1 MTMSLLPGLLLVAPL
16 LAIVP
21 LHQDCFIS
29 GPGPPPTVLSTELKE
44 NRTNVMLGYLT
55 AVTGTMN
62 NRQGL
67 MISGAIKYAVE
78 QINNCSSLL
87 EDVEL
92 DFLYNDTQGDV
103 LKSNAIHVDHIC
115 NDIAAFIGPEG
126 PNCNVEAMVAA
137 SKNRAMISYRCSD
150 PEVSD
155 KERYPT
161 FTRMEPPDTQVT
173 TSVLALLKYH
183 KWFKFTIV
191 SQKTEQ
197 WMTIAEDLKNQ
208 ADIRPEF
215 SVNYYEEF
223 EDYDECC
230 LKGLE
235 CCTLL
240 WPHKIL
246 KATKEGTRIYV
257 FVGSRNMLIRF
268 MRQMTTEKLFDD
280 GKYLVI
286 YLYPESVK
294 GDERMFFMWTKE
306 DLADGKNRGTSC
318 EEMFSY
324 QDKLLAWKSLIV
336 VSGSP
341 YRIDTTDFADQVRNY
356 NSLPPFNFPSVMF
369 PIKQSL
375 KNSAQVD
382 IHISIY
388 AAHLYDSVILYAK
401 ALDQVIKESIK
412 SKEGLSISDLAR
424 NGSRITQTI
433 IDMGG
438 YQSIS
443 GNYIRIDSNGDSEG
457 NFTAFALK
465 DHNYTLVSKFSG
477 KTFSCNSYLMPVGE
491 FHTAADHYNRS
502 KANQTVKQTKELPEY
517 VFSKRIDWPK
527 GFKPL
532 DEPVCGYQEEK
543 CQGGK
548 GMTEIAAGIL
558 GGLLVFA
565 LILTLSVY
573 RKWKI
578 EQEIEG
584 LLWKINPECLQNYK
598 GLHPCASKQSL
609 GSLISGESRGLG
621 AFCQTA
627 KYKGGIVRIRE
638 LQFERKKDISREVM
652 KEMKLMRE
660 LRHDNVNSF
669 IGACVEMS
677 ADLHAI
683 TLITEYCAKGALND
697 ILENMDIKLDPMFI
711 SSLIH
716 DLIKGM
722 LFLHNSDMCTHGNL
736 RSSNCVVTSRW
747 TLQVADFGLHELR
760 FASETQSGCEHTS
773 NYKLLWKAPELLRN
787 LKDEGRGT
795 QKGDIYAFG
804 IILFEIYGRQGPY
817 GEEILEQ
824 MSISEIL
831 DQVLNPPGEE
841 IMRPNVEDISAGM
854 DNDLPEYILT
864 LMQECWAEDPDIRPD
879 FTTIRNRIKPMR
891 QGMKNNIMDQMVEM
905 LEKYSNNLEDLVME
919 RTRQLCVEKQKT
931 EDLLHRMLPP
941 SVARKLTEGI
951 GVEPETFNQCT
962 IYFSDIVGFTAM
974 CSESTPL
981 QVVNFLNELYSKF
994 DEIIQ
999 GFDVYKVETIGD
1011 AYMVVSGLPERTPYH
1026 AGNIASLSIELLG
1039 AVKNFRISHRPS
1051 DTLQLRIGMHSGP
1064 VVAGVVGLAMP
1075 RYCLFGD
1082 TVNTSSRMES
1092 NGLPLRIHMSKESYA
1107 ELELL
1112 GGYVTEERGYVS
1124 MKGKG
1129 EVLTYWLLGTNDQAI
1144 KKKKLDY
1151 SKLQPL
1157 FSLPKLGVANSI
1169 EISRRDRR
1177 SPRMSMIS
1185 TDIRQSFREKNN
1197 GTPDSRRMS
1206 AAARVNHDSGDREP
1220 CITAESLPEDLKVFN
1235 FEPKAVRDRAMAAK
1249 LLAGRGKSPRTSLR
1263 GPNHTGSSYTINSS
1277 QVSLAS
1283 RKDRPRSLSE
1293 DRRGSQDMFETVAL
1307 LTNGDPVTCDVSYDT
1322 NAVDSVV

>member
-1 MTMSLLPGLLLVAPL
+1 
-16 LAIVP
+16 
-21 LHQDCFIS
+21 
-29 GPGPPPTVLSTELKE
+29 
-44 NRTNVMLGYLT
+44 MLGYLT

-92 DFLYNDTQGDV
+92 DFLYDDTQGDV
-103 LKSNAIHVDHIC
+103 LKSNAILVDHIC

-126 PNCNVEAMVAA
+126 PNCDTEATLAA

-150 PEVSD
+150 PAVSD
-155 KERYPT
+155 KDRYPT

-215 SVNYYEEF
+215 TVNYYEEF

-230 LKGLE
+230 LKGLD

-257 FVGSRNMLIRF
+257 FVGNSNMLTRF
-268 MRQMTTEKLFDD
+268 MRQMSTEKLFDE
-280 GKYLVI
+280 GEYLVI

-294 GDERMFFMWTKE
+294 ADERMFFMWNKE
-306 DLADGKNRGTSC
+306 DLADAKAAGASC
-318 EEMFSY
+318 EEMLGY
-324 QDKLLAWKSLIV
+324 QNQLLAWKSLIV

-341 YRIDTTDFADQVRNY
+341 YRIDTTDFADQVRHY
-356 NSLPPFNFPSVMF
+356 NALDPFNFPSVMF
-369 PIKQSL
+369 PIKNT
-375 KNSAQVD
+375 KENSARVD

-401 ALDQVIKESIK
+401 ALDQVIKESRK
-412 SKEGLSISDLAR
+412 SKEGLSISALAR

-465 DHNYTLVSKFSG
+465 AHNYTLESKFSE

-491 FHTAADHYNRS
+491 FQTAPDHYNRS
-502 KANQTVKQTKELPEY
+502 RTNQTIEQTKELPEY
-517 VFSKRIDWPK
+517 VFTKRIDWPK
-527 GFKPL
+527 GFKPS
-532 DEPVCGYQEEK
+532 DEPVCGYKEEK
-543 CQGGK
+543 CQGGE
-548 GMTEIAAGIL
+548 GATEMVAVALGIA
-558 GGLLVFA
+558 LVIA
-565 LILTLSVY
+565 IIVALSVY
-573 RKWKI
+573 RKWKV
-578 EQEIEG
+578 EQEIAG
-584 LLWKINPECLQNYK
+584 LLWKINPESIKSLY
-598 GLHPCASKQSL
+598 PCASKQSL
-609 GSLISGESRGLG
+609 GSLISGESRGMRPY
-621 AFCQTA
+621 CQTA
-627 KYKGGIVRIRE
+627 KYKGGVVRIKE
-638 LQFERKKDISREVM
+638 LKFDKKMDISREVM

-660 LRHDNVNSF
+660 LRHDNINSF
-669 IGACVEMS
+669 IGACVDPFDEFHS
-677 ADLHAI
+677 I
-683 TLITEYCAKGALND
+683 TILTDYSAKGGLND
-697 ILENMDIKLDPMFI
+697 ILENPDIKLEPMFI

-747 TLQVADFGLHELR
+747 TLQIADFGLHELR
-760 FASETQSGCEHTS
+760 FAAETQFDSD
-773 NYKLLWKAPELLRN
+773 YKLLWKAPELLRN

-817 GEEILEQ
+817 GDEISDLLHT
-824 MSISEIL
+824 SDIV
-831 DQVLNPPGEE
+831 DQVLKPQGDEL
-841 IMRPNVEDISAGM
+841 MRPNIVYLRDFSSDM
-854 DNDLPEYILT
+854 DTELPEYMVS
-864 LMQECWAEDPDIRPD
+864 LMQECWAEDPNIRPD
-879 FTTIRNRIKPMR
+879 FTTIRDITKPLR
-891 QGMKNNIMDQMVEM
+891 QGMKPNIMDQMVDM
-905 LEKYSNNLEDLVME
+905 LEKYSNNLEEVVTE
-919 RTRQLCVEKQKT
+919 RTRQLCEEKHKT
-931 EDLLHRMLPP
+931 EDLLNRMLPT
-941 SVARKLTEGI
+941 SVAKKLTQGI
-951 GVEPETFNQCT
+951 GVEPETFNHCT

-1011 AYMVVSGLPERTPYH
+1011 AYMVVSGLPDRTPKH
-1026 AGNIASLSIELLG
+1026 AGNIASLSLELLG
-1039 AVKNFRISHRPS
+1039 AVKNFKISHRPS

-1092 NGLPLRIHMSKESYA
+1092 NGLPLKIHISKESHA
-1107 ELELL
+1107 ELEQL
-1112 GGYVTEERGYVS
+1112 GGYETEERGYVS

-1129 EVLTYWLLGTNDQAI
+1129 DVLTYWLLGTNDKAI
-1144 KKKKLDY
+1144 KKKKLDHN
-1151 SKLQPL
+1151 KLRPL
-1157 FSLPKLGVANSI
+1157 FQLPKLGVANSI

-1206 AAARVNHDSGDREP
+1206 AAARVNHDSGDRVEP
-1220 CITAESLPEDLKVFN
+1220 CYTADSLPEEIKVFN
-1235 FEPKAVRDRAMAAK
+1235 FEPKALRDRAMAAK
-1249 LLAGRGKSPRTSLR
+1249 LLAGHGKSPRNSLR
-1263 GPNHTGSSYTINSS
+1263 GPNYTGSSYTINSS
-1277 QVSLAS
+1277 QASLSS

-1293 DRRGSQDMFETVAL
+1293 DRRGSQDMFESVAL
-1307 LTNGDPVTCDVSYDT
+1307 LTNGDPVTCEYDA
-1322 NAVDSVV
+1322 NKVDSIV